1 MLPGA
6 QETTET
12 RQICSVE
19 LLPVITVTDA
29 ACPFQ
34 ICLRIKDY
42 EYPGTSKISVIARI
56 ADSA

>member
-19 LLPVITVTDA
+19 LLPVITVIDV
-29 ACPFQ
+29 ACPFR
-34 ICLRIKDY
+34 ICLRTKDY
-42 EYPGTSKISVIARI
+42 EYPGISKISVIARI
-56 ADSA
+56 VDSA